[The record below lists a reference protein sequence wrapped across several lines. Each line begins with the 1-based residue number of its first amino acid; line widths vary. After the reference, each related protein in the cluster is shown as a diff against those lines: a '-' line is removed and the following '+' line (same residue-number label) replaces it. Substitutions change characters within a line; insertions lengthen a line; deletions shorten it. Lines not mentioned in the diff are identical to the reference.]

1 MSYQAYAFLI
11 IMITL
16 KELAKQLNVSVS
28 TVSKA
33 LHDAKDIG
41 EDTKKRIKE
50 AAELYNYRP
59 NKTALALK
67 VNKTN
72 TIGVV
77 VPDILNSFFAKVLH
91 GIEEYATTKG
101 YDTIICVSHEQLKKE
116 AKSVELMLQGRVDGF
131 IISLSSETLSN
142 QNYMHLEQI
151 NLNRKG
157 LVLFDRTT
165 SEIDCDKV
173 VINDRKS
180 IYDATRVL
188 ISKQKTKIAFVS
200 NIEDL
205 SIGKLRKEGY
215 LQALIE
221 HGLEPD
227 PELVLDL
234 TGSQHPHDLIKAFLS
249 LHEFDAVI
257 SADNTSSLMFQSIV
271 KSENPQLMKEI
282 MLIGFSDEKNALL
295 SYPRINY
302 IDQKAMKI
310 GEKAAELLIQRLED
324 KNGTR
329 QLETFEMPF
338 EIHVA

>member
-1 MSYQAYAFLI
+1 MI
-11 IMITL
+11 IKHTLFFMVTL

-77 VPDILNSFFAKVLH
+77 VPDILNPFFAKVLH
-91 GIEEYATTKG
+91 GIEEYATAKG
-101 YDTIICVSHEQLKKE
+101 YDTIICVSNEQLKKE

-131 IISLSSETLSN
+131 IVSLSTETLSKEDFV
-142 QNYMHLEQI
+142 HLDQI
-151 NLNRKG
+151 SLNKKG

-173 VINDRKS
+173 VINDQKA
-180 IYDATRVL
+180 IYDATRIL
-188 ISKQKTKIAFVS
+188 ISKKKTKIAFVS
-200 NIEDL
+200 TIEDL
-205 SIGKLRKEGY
+205 PIGLLRKGGY
-215 LQALIE
+215 QQALVD
-221 HGLEPD
+221 HGIEPD
-227 PELVLDL
+227 PNLVLDL
-234 TGSQHPHDLIKAFLS
+234 TGSSQPHGLIKSFLS

-271 KSENPQLMKEI
+271 KSERPELINEI

-295 SYPRINY
+295 SYPKLNY

-310 GEKAAELLIQRLED
+310 GEKAAEMLISRLEAKD
-324 KNGTR
+324 PNPKPK
-329 QLETFEMPF
+329 TFEMPF
-338 EIHVA
+338 EIHIS

>member
-1 MSYQAYAFLI
+1 
-11 IMITL
+11 MITL

-77 VPDILNSFFAKVLH
+77 VPDILNPFFAKVLH

-116 AKSVELMLQGRVDGF
+116 TKSVELMLQGRVDGF
-131 IISLSSETLSN
+131 IMSLSTETLSKEN
-142 QNYMHLEQI
+142 FLHLDQI
-151 NLNRKG
+151 SLNKKG

-173 VINDRKS
+173 VINDHKS
-180 IYDATRVL
+180 TYDATRIL
-188 ISKQKTKIAFVS
+188 ISKKKSKIAFVS
-200 NIEDL
+200 TIEDL
-205 SIGKLRKEGY
+205 SIGLLRKGGY
-215 LQALIE
+215 QKALID

-227 PELVLDL
+227 PNLVLDL
-234 TGSQHPHDLIKAFLS
+234 TGSSHPHDLIKSFLS
-249 LHEFDAVI
+249 LHEFDGVI
-257 SADNTSSLMFQSIV
+257 SADNTSSLMFQSII
-271 KSENPQLMKEI
+271 KSEKPELADEM
-282 MLIGFSDEKNALL
+282 MMIGFSDEKNALL

-310 GEKAAELLIQRLED
+310 GEKAAEMLINRLESKD
-324 KNGTR
+324 AVVKA
-329 QLETFEMPF
+329 ETFEMSHQ
-338 EIHVA
+338 IHMS

>member
-1 MSYQAYAFLI
+1 MI
-11 IMITL
+11 IKHTLFFMVTL

-77 VPDILNSFFAKVLH
+77 VPDILNPFFAKVLH
-91 GIEEYATTKG
+91 GIEEYATAKG
-101 YDTIICVSHEQLKKE
+101 YDTIICVSNEQLKKE

-131 IISLSSETLSN
+131 IASLSTETLSKEN
-142 QNYMHLEQI
+142 FVHLDQI
-151 NLNRKG
+151 SLNKKG

-173 VINDRKS
+173 VINDQKA
-180 IYDATRVL
+180 IYDATRIL
-188 ISKQKTKIAFVS
+188 ISKKKTKIAFVS
-200 NIEDL
+200 TIEDL
-205 SIGKLRKEGY
+205 PIGLLRKGGY
-215 LQALIE
+215 QQALVD
-221 HGLEPD
+221 HGIEPD
-227 PELVLDL
+227 PNLVLDL
-234 TGSQHPHDLIKAFLS
+234 TGSPQPHGLIKSFLS

-271 KSENPQLMKEI
+271 KSEKPELIKEI

-295 SYPRINY
+295 SYPRLNY

-310 GEKAAELLIQRLED
+310 GEKAAEMLISRLEAKD
-324 KNGTR
+324 PDAKPK
-329 QLETFEMPF
+329 TFEMPF
-338 EIHVA
+338 EIHIA

>member
-1 MSYQAYAFLI
+1 MNLAYAFL

-41 EDTKKRIKE
+41 EGTKKRIKE

-67 VNKTN
+67 VKKTN

-77 VPDILNSFFAKVLH
+77 VPDILNPFFAKVLH
-91 GIEEYATTKG
+91 GIEEYATAKG
-101 YDTIICVSHEQLKKE
+101 YDTIICVSHEQYKKE
-116 AKSVELMLQGRVDGF
+116 VKSVQLMLQGRVDGF
-131 IISLSSETLSN
+131 ILSLSSETLAKKN
-142 QNYMHLEQI
+142 FLHLDDI
-151 NLNRKG
+151 SLNEKE

-165 SEIDCDKV
+165 ARIDCDKV
-173 VINDRKS
+173 VINDQKS
-180 IYDATRVL
+180 TYDATRIL
-188 ISKQKTKIAFVS
+188 ISKNKTKIAFVS
-200 NIEDL
+200 TIEEL
-205 SIGKLRKEGY
+205 SIGQLRKEGY
-215 LQALIE
+215 QQALVE

-227 PELVLDL
+227 PNLVLDL
-234 TGSQHPHDLIKAFLS
+234 TGATYPHDLIKSFLS
-249 LHEFDAVI
+249 LNEFDAVI

-271 KSENPQLMKEI
+271 KSEKPELMDKI

-302 IDQKAMKI
+302 IDQKASKI
-310 GEKAAELLIQRLED
+310 GEKAAEMLIDRIESKEAKD
-324 KNGTR
+324 MPK
-329 QLETFEMPF
+329 TFEMPF
-338 EIHVA
+338 EIHIS

>member
-1 MSYQAYAFLI
+1 MIKYTLLCFFY
-11 IMITL
+11 MITL

-77 VPDILNSFFAKVLH
+77 VPDILNPFFAKVLH
-91 GIEEYATTKG
+91 GIEEYATIKG

-116 AKSVELMLQGRVDGF
+116 VKSVELMLQGRVDGF
-131 IISLSSETLSN
+131 IISLSTETLSK
-142 QNYMHLEQI
+142 QDFLHLDQI
-151 NLNRKG
+151 SLNKKD

-165 SEIDCDKV
+165 SEINCDKV
-173 VINDRKS
+173 VINDQKS
-180 IYDATRVL
+180 IYDATRIL

-200 NIEDL
+200 SIENL
-205 SIGKLRKEGY
+205 PIGLLRKGGY
-215 LQALIE
+215 QKALID

-227 PELVLDL
+227 PDLELDL
-234 TGSQHPHDLIKAFLS
+234 TGSSQPHSLIKAFLS
-249 LHEFDAVI
+249 LHDFDAVI

-271 KSENPQLMKEI
+271 QSEKPEMMNKI

-295 SYPRINY
+295 SYPKINY

-310 GEKAAELLIQRLED
+310 GEKAAEMLIKRIESKEID
-324 KNGTR
+324 AKPV
-329 QLETFEMPF
+329 TFEMPF
-338 EIHVA
+338 EIHIS

>member
-1 MSYQAYAFLI
+1 
-11 IMITL
+11 MITL

-131 IISLSSETLSN
+131 IISLSSETLST
-142 QNYMHLEQI
+142 QEYSHLDQI
-151 NLNRKG
+151 NLNKKG

-173 VINDRKS
+173 VINDQKS
-180 IYDATRVL
+180 IYDATRIL
-188 ISKQKTKIAFVS
+188 ISKQKTNIAFVS

-205 SIGKLRKEGY
+205 AIGRLRKEGY
-215 LQALIE
+215 QKALVE

-271 KSENPQLMKEI
+271 KSEQPELMQDI

-302 IDQKAMKI
+302 IDQRAMKI

-324 KNGTR
+324 KNSVR
-329 QLETFEMPF
+329 QPLTFEMPF
-338 EIHVA
+338 EIHIA

>member
-1 MSYQAYAFLI
+1 
-11 IMITL
+11 MITL

-131 IISLSSETLSN
+131 IISLSSETLST
-142 QNYMHLEQI
+142 QRYSHLDQI
-151 NLNRKG
+151 NLNKKG

-173 VINDRKS
+173 VINDQKS
-180 IYDATRVL
+180 IYDATRIL

-205 SIGKLRKEGY
+205 SIGQLRKEGY
-215 LQALIE
+215 QQALIE

-227 PELVLDL
+227 LELVLDL

-271 KSENPQLMKEI
+271 KSENPQLMKDI

-302 IDQKAMKI
+302 IDQRAMKI
-310 GEKAAELLIQRLED
+310 GEKAAELLIQRLENKD
-324 KNGTR
+324 LNNKPH
-329 QLETFEMPF
+329 TFEMPF
-338 EIHVA
+338 EIHIA

>member
-1 MSYQAYAFLI
+1 MV
-11 IMITL
+11 TL

-41 EDTKKRIKE
+41 EETKKRIKE

-59 NKTALALK
+59 NRTALALK

-77 VPDILNSFFAKVLH
+77 VPDILNPFFAKVLH
-91 GIEEYATTKG
+91 GIEEFATLKG

-131 IISLSSETLSN
+131 IISLSAETLSKEN
-142 QNYMHLEQI
+142 FLHLDQI
-151 NLNRKG
+151 SLNKKG

-173 VINDRKS
+173 IINDQKA
-180 IYDATRVL
+180 IYEATKIL
-188 ISKQKTKIAFVS
+188 ISKKKTKIAFVS
-200 NIEDL
+200 TIEDL
-205 SIGKLRKEGY
+205 PIGLLRKGGY
-215 LQALIE
+215 QRALLD

-227 PELVLDL
+227 PNLVLDL
-234 TGSQHPHDLIKAFLS
+234 TGSSQPHGLIKAFLS

-257 SADNTSSLMFQSIV
+257 SADNTSSLMFQNIV
-271 KSENPQLMKEI
+271 TSENPELIKEI

-302 IDQKAMKI
+302 IDQKAMQI
-310 GEKAAELLIQRLED
+310 GEKAAEMLINRLETKD
-324 KNGTR
+324 SK
-329 QLETFEMPF
+329 EKPKTFDMPF
-338 EIHVA
+338 EIHIS

>member
-1 MSYQAYAFLI
+1 MV
-11 IMITL
+11 TL

-77 VPDILNSFFAKVLH
+77 VPDILNPFFAKVLH
-91 GIEEYATTKG
+91 GIEEYATQKG
-101 YDTIICVSHEQLKKE
+101 YDTIICVSHEQHIKE
-116 AKSVELMLQGRVDGF
+116 AKSVDLMLQGRVDGF
-131 IISLSSETLSN
+131 IISLSTETLSK
-142 QNYMHLEQI
+142 QDFLHLDQI
-151 NLNRKG
+151 NLNKKG

-173 VINDRKS
+173 VINDQKS
-180 IYDATRVL
+180 VYDATRIL
-188 ISKQKTKIAFVS
+188 ISKKKTKIAFVS

-205 SIGKLRKEGY
+205 SIGLLRKSGY
-215 LQALIE
+215 QQALVE

-271 KSENPQLMKEI
+271 KSEKPELMKEI
-282 MLIGFSDEKNALL
+282 MLIGFSDEKSALL

-302 IDQKAMKI
+302 IDQKASKI
-310 GEKAAELLIQRLED
+310 GEKAADMLIQRLESKTSD
-324 KNGTR
+324 PQTV
-329 QLETFEMPF
+329 TFEMPF
-338 EIHVA
+338 EIHIS

>member
-1 MSYQAYAFLI
+1 MV
-11 IMITL
+11 TL

-77 VPDILNSFFAKVLH
+77 VPDILNPFFAKVLH
-91 GIEEYATTKG
+91 GIEKFATRKG

-116 AKSVELMLQGRVDGF
+116 AKSVDLMLQGRVDGF
-131 IISLSSETLSN
+131 IISLSAETLSKE
-142 QNYMHLEQI
+142 NYVHLDQI
-151 NLNRKG
+151 SLNEKG

-173 VINDRKS
+173 VINDRNAM
-180 IYDATRVL
+180 YEATKIL
-188 ISKQKTKIAFVS
+188 ISKNKTKVAFVS
-200 NIEDL
+200 TIEDL
-205 SIGKLRKEGY
+205 PIGLLRKSGY
-215 LQALIE
+215 QQALID

-227 PELVLDL
+227 PNLVLNL
-234 TGSQHPHDLIKAFLS
+234 TDSNHPHDLIKAFLA
-249 LHEFDAVI
+249 LHEFDGVI
-257 SADNTSSLMFQSIV
+257 SADNTSLLMFQNIV
-271 KSENPQLMKEI
+271 KSEKPEKMKEI

-302 IDQKAMKI
+302 IDQKAMHI
-310 GEKAAELLIQRLED
+310 GEKAAEMLITRLESKD
-324 KNGTR
+324 SKAKP
-329 QLETFEMPF
+329 QTFDMPF
-338 EIHVA
+338 EIHIV

>member
-1 MSYQAYAFLI
+1 
-11 IMITL
+11 MITL

-77 VPDILNSFFAKVLH
+77 VPDILNPFFAKVLH

-101 YDTIICVSHEQLKKE
+101 YDTIICVSHEQLIKE

-131 IISLSSETLSN
+131 IISLSTETLSK
-142 QNYMHLEQI
+142 QDFLHLDQI
-151 NLNRKG
+151 SLNKKS

-173 VINDRKS
+173 VINDQKS
-180 IYDATRVL
+180 IYDATRIL
-188 ISKQKTKIAFVS
+188 ISKNKTKIAFVS
-200 NIEDL
+200 SIENL
-205 SIGKLRKEGY
+205 PIGLLRKGGY
-215 LQALIE
+215 QKALID
-221 HGLEPD
+221 HGFEPNPDLE
-227 PELVLDL
+227 LDL
-234 TGSQHPHDLIKAFLS
+234 TGSSQPHSLIKAFLS

-271 KSENPQLMKEI
+271 KSEKPEMMDEI

-310 GEKAAELLIQRLED
+310 GEKAAEMLIKRIESKDVKD
-324 KNGTR
+324 KPV
-329 QLETFEMPF
+329 TFEMPY
-338 EIHVA
+338 EIHIS

>member
-1 MSYQAYAFLI
+1 MV
-11 IMITL
+11 TL

-77 VPDILNSFFAKVLH
+77 VPDILNPFFAKVLH
-91 GIEEYATTKG
+91 GIEEFATTKG

-131 IISLSSETLSN
+131 IISLSTETLSREDFV
-142 QNYMHLEQI
+142 HLDQI
-151 NLNRKG
+151 SLNKKG

-165 SEIDCDKV
+165 SEIECDKV
-173 VINDRKS
+173 VINDQKAM
-180 IYDATRVL
+180 YDATRIL
-188 ISKQKTKIAFVS
+188 ISKKKTKIAFVS
-200 NIEDL
+200 SIEDL
-205 SIGKLRKEGY
+205 PIGLLRKGGY
-215 LQALIE
+215 QQALID
-221 HGLEPD
+221 HGIEPD
-227 PELVLDL
+227 TNLELDL
-234 TGSQHPHDLIKAFLS
+234 TGSSQPHSLINGFLA
-249 LHEFDAVI
+249 LNEFDAVI

-271 KSENPQLMKEI
+271 KSEKPELTDDI

-295 SYPRINY
+295 SYPKLNY

-310 GEKAAELLIQRLED
+310 GEKAAEMLISRLESKD
-324 KNGTR
+324 SKGKPK
-329 QLETFEMPF
+329 TFDMPF
-338 EIHVA
+338 EIHIA

>member
-1 MSYQAYAFLI
+1 
-11 IMITL
+11 MITL

-131 IISLSSETLSN
+131 IISLSSETLST
-142 QNYMHLEQI
+142 QEYSHLDQI
-151 NLNRKG
+151 NLNKKG

-173 VINDRKS
+173 VINDQKS
-180 IYDATRVL
+180 IYDATRIL
-188 ISKQKTKIAFVS
+188 ISKQKTNIAFVS

-205 SIGKLRKEGY
+205 SIGQLRKEGY
-215 LQALIE
+215 QQALIE

-227 PELVLDL
+227 PELVLNL
-234 TGSQHPHDLIKAFLS
+234 TGSQHPHDLIKTFIS

-271 KSENPQLMKEI
+271 KSESPQLMKDI

-310 GEKAAELLIQRLED
+310 GEKAAELLIQRLENKD
-324 KNGTR
+324 SNNKP
-329 QLETFEMPF
+329 QTFEMPF
-338 EIHVA
+338 EIHIA